1 MESTITPI
9 PLIYHGDEK
18 HNNVQRE
25 LFIPAGASHKD
36 GTDLWDT
43 ANDHIPEVELADAA
57 NQSCSFIFK
66 VPDDFVSFVKAEIA
80 WYNRPGVAVGNMR
93 WRLVATYGAM
103 WDGVYLYREY
113 SDTPALAVTATNQ
126 SDALNV
132 QEPENPLTLA
142 NLATGYYCGIRM
154 IRTAT
159 HADDTI
165 TESVYVHGLIFT
177 YIASH

>member
-18 HNNVQRE
+18 HNNVERE

-43 ANDHIPEVELADAA
+43 ANDHIPEVELADGLDE
-57 NQSCSFIFK
+57 SCSFIFK

-80 WYNRPGVAVGNMR
+80 WYNRPATAVGNMR
-93 WRLVATYGAM
+93 WRLLATYGAM
-103 WDGVYLYREY
+103 WDGVQLYRAH
-113 SDTPALAVTATNQ
+113 SDTPALAVTATGN

-142 NLATGYYCGIRM
+142 DLATGDYIGIRM
-154 IRTAT
+154 LRSGT
-159 HADDTI
+159 HVDDTI
-165 TESVYVHGLIFT
+165 GESVYVHGLIFT
-177 YIASH
+177 YIATH